1 MSRTTLTP
9 EETAS
14 YARVLTPFLS
24 QAKSVSTIVNP
35 KVLPTVTAPQTKF
48 WLSSCVVSN
57 HKHVVQED
65 LVLLRL
71 TTKKNELMV
80 VPGTT
85 CEGTHARTHALTS
98 CSTRRTKVHDGC
110 SQDSGL
116 QRRVRHM
123 CSLHKAHVLV
133 PDHAVSAVVV
143 LRCEAVQRGR

>member
-35 KVLPTVTAPQTKF
+35 KVLPIVLAPQTIDCV
-48 WLSSCVVSN
+48 LVSSLTTSN
-57 HKHVVQED
+57 VVQED

-80 VPGTT
+80 VPGTI
-85 CEGTHARTHALTS
+85 CERTHARTHTHTHTRTALTW
-98 CSTRRTKVHDGC
+98 CAAQQTQNKSTLW
-110 SQDSGL
+110 L
-116 QRRVRHM
+116 QSRLWTTATRETHF
-123 CSLHKAHVLV
+123 LA
-133 PDHAVSAVVV
+133 
-143 LRCEAVQRGR
+143 